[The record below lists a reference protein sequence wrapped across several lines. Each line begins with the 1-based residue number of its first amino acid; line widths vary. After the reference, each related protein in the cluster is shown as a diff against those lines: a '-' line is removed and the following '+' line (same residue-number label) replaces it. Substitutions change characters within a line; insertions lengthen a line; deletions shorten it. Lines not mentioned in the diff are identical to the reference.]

1 MGTQTWVASYWL
13 YRLNCWSAQWWVQT
27 PTTWALVLPS
37 LVEVNE
43 EDDVISET
51 GQSVGG
57 WHGDDEGE
65 HVVDEGIEGLA
76 EGEIGPINIQVN
88 TQTEA
93 VNSRGQQ

>member
-1 MGTQTWVASYWL
+1 M
-13 YRLNCWSAQWWVQT
+13 QT

-76 EGEIGPINIQVN
+76 EGGNRTDQYPSEHTNGGSEQPRS
-88 TQTEA
+88 A
-93 VNSRGQQ
+93 VK